1 MNELNRLYESILQA
15 WGCKIDPQGKI
26 TCVMLGKEY
35 PLRIDGKDL
44 HLPISEALNSGADQ
58 KVYFHPT
65 CESIIS
71 KETEV
76 FKLSRRLAGIRLL
89 SVFRSMIPVL
99 FDIASRKEKKSWNQ
113 AVYDVI
119 SPLNTVKKSVKDEVF
134 NMLAR
139 MSVEIEDNI
148 DNRFI
153 HFKITKGGKGEAG
166 ERVYYKAKPNFPL
179 YDVLVR
185 ELARSEGQP
194 KNSTVTVNNFTM
206 SREGIELAVHLFRSI
221 LPATNNPDACEFDAL
236 VPVAARFTA
245 FMYCFGNIAGQ
256 LNRAQNMFRGE
267 FDKKSVYNIDVNWEE
282 HLEEIPEFYRQV
294 PELDYN
300 SHNVYKE
307 GEQQNNALGGNMSNL
322 FNINTQQQ
330 AYLAPGQQAV
340 QQTGDGEIRNI
351 NGLEFHM
358 KVPQML
364 NGDRYLRSEPI
375 IAQNRVHHYA
385 LDMNQQTVIYVCSRL
400 GNFLHRESMQQ
411 QYGAYQ
417 PYPQYNAY
425 QPQPQPAQLYD
436 QYGRP
441 VNYAPQ
447 PAQQSPYAP
456 AYSHSAPSATGGG
469 AEQIDSAW

>member
-1 MNELNRLYESILQA
+1 MNELNRLYESILLA
-15 WGCKIDPQGKI
+15 WGCKIDQSGKI

-99 FDIASRKEKKSWNQ
+99 FDISSRKEKKSWNQ

-119 SPLNTVKKSVKDEVF
+119 SPLGVVKKSVKDEVF
-134 NMLAR
+134 SMLAR
-139 MSVEIEDNI
+139 LSVEVEDNT

-153 HFKITKGGKGEAG
+153 HFKITKGGKGELG
-166 ERVYYKAKPNFPL
+166 ERVYYKAKPSFPL

-194 KNSTVTVNNFTM
+194 KNATISVNNFTM
-206 SREGIELAVHLFRSI
+206 SREAIELTVHLFRSI
-221 LPATNNPDACEFDAL
+221 LPATQNPDAHEFDAL

-245 FMYCFGNIAGQ
+245 FMYCFGNVAGQ

-267 FDKKSVYNIDVNWEE
+267 FDKKSVYNIDVSWEE

-307 GEQQNNALGGNMSNL
+307 GEQQQNALGGNMSNL
-322 FNINTQQQ
+322 FNISTQQQ
-330 AYLAPGQQAV
+330 AGVPTQHTA
-340 QQTGDGEIRNI
+340 QTGEGEVRVI
-351 NGLEFHM
+351 NGIEFNM
-358 KVPQML
+358 KVPTMW
-364 NGDRYLRSEPI
+364 NGDRYLRSEPNL
-375 IAQNRVHHYA
+375 AQNRVHHYA
-385 LDMNQQTVIYVCSRL
+385 IDMNQQTVIYVCSRM

-411 QYGAYQ
+411 YGAYGAQ
-417 PYPQYNAY
+417 PYAQQPYGYAPQ
-425 QPQPQPAQLYD
+425 QMPQQQLYD

-441 VNYAPQ
+441 VVVQQPQ
-447 PAQQSPYAP
+447 QQSPYATS
-456 AYSHSAPSATGGG
+456 YGHQAPSASTVSND
-469 AEQIDSAW
+469 AIESAW

>member
-15 WGCKIDPQGKI
+15 WGCKIDQNGKV
-26 TCVMLGKEY
+26 TCLMLGKEY
-35 PLRIDGKDL
+35 PLRIDSKDL
-44 HLPISEALNSGADQ
+44 HLPISEALNSGSDQ

-89 SVFRSMIPVL
+89 SVFRSMIPIL
-99 FDIASRKEKKSWNQ
+99 FEISSRKEKKSWNQ

-119 SPLNTVKKSVKDEVF
+119 SPLTTVKKSVKDEVY

-139 MSVEIEDNI
+139 LTVEIEDSI

-153 HFKITKGGKGEAG
+153 HFKITKGGKGENG
-166 ERVYYKAKPNFPL
+166 ERVYYKAKPSFPL

-194 KNSTVTVNNFTM
+194 KNATVSVNNFTM
-206 SREGIELAVHLFRSI
+206 SREAIELAIHLFRSI
-221 LPATNNPDACEFDAL
+221 MPATNNPDAHEFDAL
-236 VPVAARFTA
+236 IPVAARFTA

-267 FDKKSVYNIDVNWEE
+267 FDKKSVHNIDVSWEE

-307 GEQQNNALGGNMSNL
+307 GEQQNNALGGNMGNL
-322 FNINTQQQ
+322 FNISTQTQHVQGGAPQQ
-330 AYLAPGQQAV
+330 GQIG
-340 QQTGDGEIRNI
+340 GDEVRNI
-351 NGLEFHM
+351 NGIEFHM
-358 KVPQML
+358 KVPTMW
-364 NGDRYLRSEPI
+364 NGDRYIRSEPI
-375 IAQNRVHHYA
+375 FNGAQQRVHHYA
-385 LDMNQQTVIYVCSRL
+385 LDMNNQHVIYVCSRL
-400 GNFLHRESMQQ
+400 GNFLHRETANQNGYPGYNQQPYGYGQAQVQPPQLFDQWGRPVNVQQ
-411 QYGAYQ
+411 QQ
-417 PYPQYNAY
+417 VSPYAPQYNA
-425 QPQPQPAQLYD
+425 P
-436 QYGRP
+436 
-441 VNYAPQ
+441 
-447 PAQQSPYAP
+447 
-456 AYSHSAPSATGGG
+456 APSASSTGGDI
-469 AEQIDSAW
+469 IDSAW